1 MDIFIVRYIMKD
13 GFLIMN
19 WVVSMHFYVIEREI
33 WQFVKYIFEDLNNEG
48 SSYRAENYVHA
59 V

>member
-1 MDIFIVRYIMKD
+1 VYLKYKM
-13 GFLIMN
+13 
-19 WVVSMHFYVIEREI
+19 SERAI
-33 WQFVKYIFEDLNNEG
+33 WQFVKYIFEELKNEG